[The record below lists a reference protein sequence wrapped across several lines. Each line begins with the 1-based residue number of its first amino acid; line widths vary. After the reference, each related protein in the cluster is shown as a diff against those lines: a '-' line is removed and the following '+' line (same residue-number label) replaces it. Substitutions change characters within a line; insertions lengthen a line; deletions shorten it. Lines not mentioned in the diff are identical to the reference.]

1 MKKIVLDIM
10 VAIVVLTGS
19 SLFGEDAYF
28 AHINQEDK
36 KLIEV
41 NQNPQKLSEKD
52 EILKITAE
60 GVFLYS
66 HAGGEQTK
74 LKDAASVR
82 SYGGKE
88 VANALTCSSHPDEK
102 TKAKE
107 NILCQSIFV
116 TWSGNVGST
125 LVNTIYGPLANIA
138 LSIRTLGQQTIQGFK
153 YFGAVD
159 YDKIDEFAEENG
171 LKEYQIKLIAKR

>member
-1 MKKIVLDIM
+1 MKKSLLFLVSGFL
-10 VAIVVLTGS
+10 VCS
-19 SLFGEDAYF
+19 SLYGEDAYF
-28 AHINQEDK
+28 AHINQVNK

-41 NQNPQKLSEKD
+41 NQNPQRLDEKD
-52 EILKITAE
+52 EVLKITAE
-60 GVFLYS
+60 GISLYS
-66 HAGGEQTK
+66 HADRNTHGDVRG
-74 LKDAASVR
+74 ANSIR
-82 SYGGKE
+82 SYTGNDA
-88 VANALTCSSHPDEK
+88 ANALTCSSHSDDE

-107 NILCQSIFV
+107 SVLCQSIFV
-116 TWSGNVGST
+116 TWSGNAGST